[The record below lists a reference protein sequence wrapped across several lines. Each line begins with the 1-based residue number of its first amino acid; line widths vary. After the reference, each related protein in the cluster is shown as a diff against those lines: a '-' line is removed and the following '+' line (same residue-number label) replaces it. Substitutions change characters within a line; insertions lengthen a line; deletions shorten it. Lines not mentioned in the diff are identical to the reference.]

1 MDASAGEAADRMLW
15 VKRDLN
21 VSLENDSS
29 DSADCLTGHS
39 GGRSHFR
46 IFIYPQ
52 NDGWFRSRR
61 QLLAGSHL
69 TLVTTGHYCRVLNEW
84 VA

>member
-21 VSLENDSS
+21 VSLESDSS
-29 DSADCLTGHS
+29 DSADRLTGHS

-46 IFIYPQ
+46 IL
-52 NDGWFRSRR
+52 S
-61 QLLAGSHL
+61 
-69 TLVTTGHYCRVLNEW
+69 TLKMMVGPDQEDNS
-84 VA
+84 